1 MTLQADG
8 RRMGNSG
15 SPAEPANRHAPADPA
30 LIDSRHAAMRLLAT
44 LALVTLGNGG
54 MYVLAVMLPEVQRE
68 FGISRADA
76 SLPYT
81 LIMIGFGLG
90 GILCGRWADRH
101 GIARVLALGAFG
113 SFAGFVISGLAP
125 NIVVFA
131 LAHGLLLGLLAIGSS
146 FVPLIADTSLWWNK
160 RRGLAVGICT
170 SGNFLSG
177 TVWPSIVQWGI
188 EHVGWRHT
196 YIALGVVCGLGMA
209 LLCTRLRQRPP
220 LASAGPAGS
229 FASRSAGD
237 RPFGMPIG
245 VAQWLLFTAA
255 VGCCVA
261 MAMPQVHIV
270 AYCTDLGFNAARGA
284 EMLSV
289 MLGFGIVSRLLSGW
303 ICDHIG
309 GLRTLLLGSVL
320 QAIALALFLP
330 FDSLASLYV
339 ISALFGLFQGGI
351 VPSYAI
357 IVREHF
363 PPQEAGARVGMVVLG
378 VQVGM
383 ALGGWMSGKVFD
395 LTGSY
400 HAAFINGIGWN
411 LLNIAIVATML
422 ARSRPRR
429 EI

>member
-1 MTLQADG
+1 MSLQV
-8 RRMGNSG
+8 NSREIG
-15 SPAEPANRHAPADPA
+15 GTESSVNARDVHADPG
-30 LIDSRHAAMRLLAT
+30 LIDSRYAAMRLLAT
-44 LALVTLGNGG
+44 LALVTLGNGA
-54 MYVLAVMLPEVQRE
+54 MYVLAVMLPEVQKE

-90 GILCGRWADRH
+90 GILCGRWADRY

-160 RRGLAVGICT
+160 RRGLAVGIAT

-177 TVWPSIVQWGI
+177 TVWPPIVQWGI
-188 EHVGWRHT
+188 VNYGWRHT
-196 YIALGVVCGLGMA
+196 YIALGLVCGIGMA
-209 LLCTRLRQRPP
+209 LLCMRLRQRPP
-220 LASAGPAGS
+220 VVVAAKAGASASHHAGNL
-229 FASRSAGD
+229 
-237 RPFGMPIG
+237 PFGMSMSL
-245 VAQWLLFTAA
+245 AQWLLFTAA

-289 MLGFGIVSRLLSGW
+289 MLGFGIVSRLASGW
-303 ICDHIG
+303 ISDHIG

-320 QAIALALFLP
+320 QAVALALFLP

-339 ISALFGLFQGGI
+339 ISAMFGLFQGGI

-378 VQVGM
+378 VQIGM
-383 ALGGWMSGKVFD
+383 ALGGWLSGKVFD

-411 LLNIAIVATML
+411 LLNIAIVTVLLLRLRAK
-422 ARSRPRR
+422 PQG
-429 EI
+429 